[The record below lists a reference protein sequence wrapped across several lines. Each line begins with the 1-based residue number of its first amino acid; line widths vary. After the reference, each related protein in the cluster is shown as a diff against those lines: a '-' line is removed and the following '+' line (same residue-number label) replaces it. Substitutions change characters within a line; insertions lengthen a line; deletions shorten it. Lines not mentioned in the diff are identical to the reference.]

1 MTCRAFLEI
10 APAELSERENHG
22 ILFIIILN
30 LVRNTFGIV
39 E

>member
-10 APAELSERENHG
+10 IPVELSERGNYD
-22 ILFIIILN
+22 ILFIIIFN
-30 LVRNTFGIV
+30 YVRNTFGIV

>member
-10 APAELSERENHG
+10 ASVELSERENYD

-30 LVRNTFGIV
+30 LVRNTFVTV